1 MSSPLAPQ
9 RIRRLVKRMSD
20 GAKSSLLRLRV
31 SAPAQRSM
39 RMGHPWVYSD
49 SIVESNREGEMG
61 DLAVVY
67 DNNNKFLA
75 LGLYDPLS
83 PIRLRV
89 LHTGKPVR
97 TDREWWLKRVREAKE
112 NRAPHFDEAQTNA
125 WRWIN
130 GESDGF
136 PALVVDRY
144 AEVLVLKLYSA
155 VWLPRLEE
163 VLDWLHTELPS
174 QAVVLR
180 LSRNIKEIAQER
192 WGVPEGCIV
201 GETANL
207 VVFRE
212 NGIRFEA
219 EVLQGQKTGFY
230 LDQRDN
236 RASVQ
241 EMAEGK
247 DVLNV
252 FSFSGGFSLYAARGG
267 ARSVTDLDIS
277 SHALESAR
285 RNFELNPWAA
295 QVPHEY
301 VRGDAFEWLSDGPRQ
316 SFDLIIC
323 DPPSLARRE
332 VDREGAAQAYYKL
345 AASCLRRLNPGGVLV
360 AASCSAHV
368 TEQEFFDAVMAA
380 AQDHGP
386 WRELWR
392 SGHALDHVITFRE
405 ARYLKCLAIEVR

>member
-1 MSSPLAPQ
+1 MSA
-9 RIRRLVKRMSD
+9 

-31 SAPAQRSM
+31 SAPAQRSI

-49 SIVESNREGEMG
+49 SIVESSREGEIG

-67 DNNNKFLA
+67 DRNDKFLA

-89 LHTGKPVR
+89 LHSGKPMR
-97 TDREWWLKRVREAKE
+97 ADRAWWLQRLRAAKE
-112 NRAPHFDEAQTNA
+112 KRMPHFDESKTNA

-144 AEVLVLKLYSA
+144 ADVLVLKLYSA
-155 VWLPRLEE
+155 VWLPRLQEILE
-163 VLDWLHTELPS
+163 WLRAEFPAR
-174 QAVVLR
+174 AVVLR
-180 LSRNIKEIAQER
+180 LSRNIQQIAQER
-192 WGVPEGCIV
+192 WGVAEGCIV
-201 GETANL
+201 GETENL

-219 EVLQGQKTGFY
+219 EVLKGQKTGFY

-236 RASVQ
+236 RARVQ
-241 EMAEGK
+241 ELAQGRDM
-247 DVLNV
+247 LNV

-267 ARSVTDLDIS
+267 ARHVTDLDIS
-277 SHALESAR
+277 SHALDSAA
-285 RNFELNPWAA
+285 RNFALNDWAA
-295 QVPHEY
+295 EVPHEY
-301 VRGDAFEWLSDGPRQ
+301 VRGDAFEWLAHGPRQ
-316 SFDLIIC
+316 TFDLIVC

-332 VDREGAAQAYYKL
+332 IEREGAIRAYHAL
-345 AASCLRRLNPGGVLV
+345 AVSCLNRLNSGGVLV

-368 TEQEFFDAVMAA
+368 SEEEFFDAVMNAA
-380 AQDHGP
+380 DARGN
-386 WRELWR
+386 WKELWR
-392 SGHALDHVITFRE
+392 SGHAMDHAATFKE
-405 ARYLKCLAIEVR
+405 GQYLKCMALAVR